1 MEKEEAKMGKELTI
15 DSNEINVSN
24 KKNSTLY
31 VFICKKCF
39 EKYDT
44 VKLNALGNA
53 TTMAVI
59 AAENLV
65 RNGYAE
71 YEKIETQYINPDEN
85 KPVATEG
92 ADGAEGVERRAPRQ
106 KAKLLITLKKSKNF
120 EENLKKFNAIRDEN
134 LKQLALEKDAKA
146 KPESK

>member
-1 MEKEEAKMGKELTI
+1 MEKEEAKNNQNRELTI

-24 KKNSTLY
+24 RKNSTLY

-44 VKLNALGNA
+44 VVLNALGNA
-53 TTMAVI
+53 TSVAVM

-71 YEKIETQYINPDEN
+71 YEKIETQYINPDQRKNE
-85 KPVATEG
+85 KTEG
-92 ADGAEGVERRAPRQ
+92 DARAPRQ
-106 KAKLLITLKKSKNF
+106 KAKLLITLKKAKNF
-120 EENLKKFNAIRDEN
+120 EENLAKFNAIRDEN
-134 LKQLALEKDAKA
+134 LKHIAQEKEARAPKTET
-146 KPESK
+146 K